1 MNSSREILERPF
13 PPELIRHRPGR
24 NGEDVVYID
33 AASVT
38 ARLNLALAGEW
49 SFTIEKHEILEDEVV
64 VLGRLTAGA
73 VSKSAFGS
81 SAITRAR
88 SGGKAVSIGD
98 DLKAAATDA
107 LKKGATLLGVGL
119 TLHSSGVDA
128 PQATAPAP
136 ASPPVSNG
144 NGYLSSAQL
153 RAIHAIRRKLGWT
166 DAQLAEFGTRIA
178 GCTDVEQMSKK
189 LASTFIERL
198 QAEAAPAGA
207 SR

>member
-38 ARLNLALAGEW
+38 TRLNQAFAGEW
-49 SFTIEKHEILEDEVV
+49 SFTIERHEILDDEVV
-64 VLGRLTAGA
+64 VLGRLTAGV

-107 LKKGATLLGVGL
+107 LKKSATLLGVGL
-119 TLHSSGVDA
+119 TLHSNAAEA
-128 PQATAPAP
+128 PQATPRPAAPP
-136 ASPPVSNG
+136 ATNG
-144 NGYLSSAQL
+144 SSFLSSAQL
-153 RAIHAIRRKLGWT
+153 RAIHAIRRRLGWSEGE
-166 DAQLAEFGTRIA
+166 LADFAGRHAGNSDIERIDKR
-178 GCTDVEQMSKK
+178 T
-189 LASTFIERL
+189 ASTFIERL
-198 QAEAAPAGA
+198 QAEVAPTGAA
-207 SR
+207 R